1 MGKDRN
7 AELGDFLRS
16 RRSRL
21 RPEEAGLPPG
31 VSAGTR
37 RVPGLRRE
45 EVALLA
51 GVSSDYYTRLEQ
63 GRHPHVSDPVLDSV
77 AHALHLDDVERGYLH
92 DLARN
97 TAGSRPGATARTP
110 APVPRVRAAV
120 HQMLDVLGEVSPVL
134 VVNHRRDVLAANRL
148 GKALITDFD
157 ALPARE
163 RNLARFVLLDPA
175 ARELYADWDEVAEN
189 LVAVLRRAAGSHPDD
204 RLLNEMIG
212 EFVVK
217 VPRFGAW
224 WDSHQVRQC
233 DHGEQRFHHPLV
245 GDLTMHHETLALLGE
260 SDQEIC
266 LYTAEPA
273 SASAEALRLLASWTA
288 PDIAERNTADDHQR
302 H

>member
-1 MGKDRN
+1 MGKNHN

-16 RRSRL
+16 CRSRL
-21 RPEEAGLPPG
+21 RPEDTDLPPG
-31 VSAGTR
+31 VSAGPR
-37 RVPGLRRE
+37 RVRGLRRQ

-51 GVSSDYYTRLEQ
+51 GVSTDYYTRLEQ
-63 GRHPHVSDPVLDSV
+63 GRHPRVSDTVLDAV
-77 AHALHLDDVERGYLH
+77 ARALRLDDVERDYLH
-92 DLARN
+92 DLARAA
-97 TAGSRPGATARTP
+97 TGSRRGAARAE
-110 APVPRVRAAV
+110 APVPRVRTAV

-163 RNLARFVLLDPA
+163 RNLARFVLLDPT
-175 ARELYADWDEVAEN
+175 ARELYEDWDEIAQN

-212 EFVVK
+212 EFFVK

-224 WDSHQVRQC
+224 WDSHRVRQC
-233 DHGEQRFHHPLV
+233 DYGEQRFRHPLV
-245 GDLTMHHETLALLGE
+245 GDLTLRHETLALPADPG
-260 SDQEIC
+260 QEIC
-266 LYTAEPA
+266 LYTAEPGGA
-273 SASAEALRLLASWTA
+273 SEQSLRLLASWTA
-288 PDIAERNTADDHQR
+288 PDMTERNTADDRQR

>member
-1 MGKDRN
+1 MGMDRN
-7 AELGDFLRS
+7 AELADFLRS

-21 RPEEAGLPPG
+21 RPEDAGLPPG

-51 GVSSDYYTRLEQ
+51 GVSTDYYTRLEQ
-63 GRHPHVSDPVLDSV
+63 GRHPHVSDTVLDAV
-77 AHALHLDDVERGYLH
+77 ARALHLDGVERDYLH
-92 DLARN
+92 DLAR
-97 TAGSRPGATARTP
+97 TPAGPRRGAARTA

-134 VVNHRRDVLAANRL
+134 VVNHRRDILAANRL

-175 ARELYADWDEVAEN
+175 AHELYDDWDDVAEN

-212 EFVVK
+212 EFCVK
-217 VPRFGAW
+217 VPQFGAW
-224 WDSHQVRQC
+224 WDSHRVRQC

-245 GDLTMHHETLALLGE
+245 GDLTVHHETLALLGE
-260 SDQEIC
+260 PDQEIC

-288 PDIAERNTADDHQR
+288 PDITERNTTDDRQR